1 MMSCSKCCGSDKSA
15 KEDIQIDS
23 DISGE
28 KDEILL
34 QSSTRNG
41 RIPHDE
47 RNHSPNNE
55 KEDYGKRKIRELV
68 CYYINHCTLHGFHYV
83 FETKSIMRKVVWLT
97 ILAVAAGF
105 FFKEI
110 KTSLTQYYLYPF
122 TTTSTIQYP
131 GALPF
136 PAVTICDFHDVRKS
150 LHSTNKTKIADVISI
165 SFEQLKETLIQSSQ
179 SHGFTKPTAFFDT
192 SDFYVF
198 YSSKGQ
204 TCYTF
209 NSARNKKN
217 SLKSN
222 KIGSK
227 YGIEFILNVQQPSYS
242 KVKESGFRFIL
253 HEHDELPLSRE
264 GFRVSPGY
272 VTYVNLR
279 LEKVSVYVTLG
290 IQFDLKNTNECLCN
304 DYDIHVR
311 MLSQEK
317 STENVYR
324 NTSVPHAH
332 QNNHLFL
339 E

>member
-1 MMSCSKCCGSDKSA
+1 MSCSKCCGSGKSS
-15 KEDIQIDS
+15 KEDSQIDS
-23 DISGE
+23 DNSGE
-28 KDEILL
+28 RDEILL

-41 RIPHDE
+41 RLPHDE
-47 RNHSPNNE
+47 SNHSSDNE

-150 LHSTNKTKIADVISI
+150 LHTSNKTQITDVISI
-165 SFEQLKETLIQSSQ
+165 SLGQLNDTLIQSSQ
-179 SHGFTKPTAFFDT
+179 SHGFTKPTSFFDT
-192 SDFYVF
+192 SDFYIF

-209 NSARNKKN
+209 NSARNKN
-217 SLKSN
+217 PTLQSN

-242 KVKESGFRFIL
+242 NVKESGFRFIL
-253 HEHDELPLSRE
+253 HEQNELPLARE

-279 LEKVSVYVTLG
+279 LEKVST
-290 IQFDLKNTNECLCN
+290 IAS
-304 DYDIHVR
+304 I
-311 MLSQEK
+311 
-317 STENVYR
+317 
-324 NTSVPHAH
+324 
-332 QNNHLFL
+332 
-339 E
+339 